1 MLKLPMIFSD
11 YMVLQANVPVKI
23 WGEGDSGQTVRVCI
37 QGVQKETMVCNGQ
50 WEVTID
56 NLVYGINEQLEIVC
70 QGDRIVISDLAVG
83 EVWLAGGQSNMEFQ
97 LYFDCSYEEV
107 LEEQQEEQIRFFD
120 YPEIAYEDALSN
132 YDYSDYGIWRKND
145 SYDNLKHFSAVGY
158 YFARELAKK
167 TGHVIGIVGCN
178 WGGSPAHTWL
188 NPSYLENTV
197 GNIWTREYVNRMQ
210 DVNIE
215 HFFEAYKKSKDT
227 NRSKPFEDKISVKL
241 MKGLNHQEQLD
252 LIKGMPPVGE
262 EMALSNFSFAPGRLY
277 EQMVKKIAPYSIKGV
292 LWYQGESDSPHAEV
306 YDAVLTALIHSWR
319 ELWGYELPFYVV
331 QLPAFEEWMGLGG
344 EAFPTIRKMQEKV
357 TDRIPAAYLCSIMDC
372 GMRWDIHPKNKR
384 PVGERLG
391 KMALRYTYGYN
402 IQAGSPRPYH
412 IEKKAGQIVIRF
424 TDAVGGLFTED
435 MERVREGVEVE
446 INKEKILDF
455 EIRIIDDSM
464 VLNSQKFHLEDQIQI
479 TFANA
484 MYYIV
489 PIFNHEGFT
498 IRPFLLKI
506 EPTEKYRFW
515 TEKEH
520 F

>member
-1 MLKLPMIFSD
+1 
-11 YMVLQANVPVKI
+11 
-23 WGEGDSGQTVRVCI
+23 
-37 QGVQKETMVCNGQ
+37 
-50 WEVTID
+50 
-56 NLVYGINEQLEIVC
+56 
-70 QGDRIVISDLAVG
+70 
-83 EVWLAGGQSNMEFQ
+83 
-97 LYFDCSYEEV
+97 
-107 LEEQQEEQIRFFD
+107 
-120 YPEIAYEDALSN
+120 
-132 YDYSDYGIWRKND
+132 
-145 SYDNLKHFSAVGY
+145 
-158 YFARELAKK
+158 
-167 TGHVIGIVGCN
+167 
-178 WGGSPAHTWL
+178 
-188 NPSYLENTV
+188 
-197 GNIWTREYVNRMQ
+197 
-210 DVNIE
+210 
-215 HFFEAYKKSKDT
+215 
-227 NRSKPFEDKISVKL
+227 
-241 MKGLNHQEQLD
+241 
-252 LIKGMPPVGE
+252 
-262 EMALSNFSFAPGRLY
+262 
-277 EQMVKKIAPYSIKGV
+277 
-292 LWYQGESDSPHAEV
+292 
-306 YDAVLTALIHSWR
+306 
-319 ELWGYELPFYVV
+319 
-331 QLPAFEEWMGLGG
+331 
-344 EAFPTIRKMQEKV
+344 
-357 TDRIPAAYLCSIMDC
+357 
-372 GMRWDIHPKNKR
+372 MRWDIHPKNKR